1 MYQFSRTG
9 ADPVPLD
16 FNTPARTDAVA
27 DVPDVPDPESFGMDA
42 PCAPGPESL
51 LAEIGLPAHVARGIA
66 AERSA
71 ACVRE

>member
-1 MYQFSRTG
+1 MYRLMRTG

-16 FNTPARTDAVA
+16 FNTPARTGAVA
-27 DVPDVPDPESFGMDA
+27 DVPGPESFGMDA
-42 PCAPGPESL
+42 PCPPGPESL

>member
-16 FNTPARTDAVA
+16 FNAPARTDAVA
-27 DVPDVPDPESFGMDA
+27 DVADPESFGMDA
-42 PCAPGPESL
+42 TCAPGPESL

>member
-1 MYQFSRTG
+1 MYRLIRTG

-16 FNTPARTDAVA
+16 FDTPARTGSAA
-27 DVPDVPDPESFGMDA
+27 AVPDPESFGIDA
-42 PCAPGPESL
+42 PCVPAPESL

-71 ACVRE
+71 PYVRE

>member
-9 ADPVPLD
+9 ADPLPLD
-16 FNTPARTDAVA
+16 FNTPARTNAGADA
-27 DVPDVPDPESFGMDA
+27 PDTDPFGLDA
-42 PCAPGPESL
+42 PCAPAPESL

-71 ACVRE
+71 ACVLE

>member
-16 FNTPARTDAVA
+16 FNAPARTDAVA
-27 DVPDVPDPESFGMDA
+27 DVADPESFGPDA
-42 PCAPGPESL
+42 TCAPGPESL

-66 AERSA
+66 AERFA